1 MPIFAPMIELL
12 SDEWFMGEA
21 LKEALKAYDLDE
33 VPVGCVV
40 VSRNRIIARGHNLT
54 ERLLD
59 VTAHAE
65 MQAITAA
72 ANFLGSKFLEG
83 CRVYITLE
91 PCMMCA
97 GALRWAR
104 PEAIIFGAADLK
116 YGFDSTAQGHLH
128 PKTQIQG
135 GVLNEECGKLLSRFF
150 LEKRQGSK

>member
-1 MPIFAPMIELL
+1 MLEPL

-21 LKEALKAYDLDE
+21 LKEAIKAYELDE

-40 VSRNRIIARGHNLT
+40 VSRNRIVARAHNLT

-83 CRVYITLE
+83 CRVYVTLE

-104 PEAIIFGAADLK
+104 PEAIVFGAADLK
-116 YGFDSTAQGHLH
+116 YGFDSTSEGRMH
-128 PKTQIQG
+128 PKTKILG
-135 GVLNEECGKLLSRFF
+135 GVLNEDCGKLLSQFF
-150 LEKRQGSK
+150 SEKRQGSRQSRD

>member
-1 MPIFAPMIELL
+1 MLEPL
-12 SDEWFMGEA
+12 SDEWFMNEA
-21 LKEALKAYDLDE
+21 LKEALKAYDSDE

-72 ANFLGSKFLEG
+72 AHFLGSKFLEG

-104 PEAIIFGAADLK
+104 PEAVIFGAADLK
-116 YGFDSTAQGHLH
+116 YGFDSTSEGRLH
-128 PKTQIQG
+128 PKTRIYG
-135 GVLNEECGKLLSRFF
+135 GILNEECGKLLSRFF
-150 LEKRQGSK
+150 SEKRQQNPDSGKR

>member
-1 MPIFAPMIELL
+1 MLETL
-12 SDEWFMGEA
+12 SDEWFMAEA
-21 LKEALKAYDLDE
+21 LKEALKAYEMDE

-40 VSRNRIIARGHNLT
+40 VSRNRVIARGHNLT
-54 ERLLD
+54 ERLQD

-65 MQAITAA
+65 MQAITSA

-83 CRVYITLE
+83 CRVYVTLE

-104 PEAIIFGAADLK
+104 PEVIVFGATDLK
-116 YGFDSTAQGHLH
+116 YGFNSTAEGKLH
-128 PKTQIQG
+128 PKTQVQG

-150 LEKRQGSK
+150 LEKRQDSR

>member
-1 MPIFAPMIELL
+1 MLEPL
-12 SDEWFMGEA
+12 SDEWFMSEA
-21 LKEALKAYDLDE
+21 LKEALKAYDADE

-104 PEAIIFGAADLK
+104 PEAVIFGAADLK
-116 YGFDSTAQGHLH
+116 YGFDSTSEGRLH
-128 PKTQIQG
+128 PKTRVQG
-135 GVLNEECGKLLSRFF
+135 GILNEECGELLSRFF
-150 LEKRQGSK
+150 SEKRRQNP